1 MNKTV
6 RIRVWDPS
14 KKVNHLSKV
23 FYDRKVIIVFARS
36 ISLTTK
42 MLASPYDGR

>member
-1 MNKTV
+1 MSKSV

-23 FYDRKVIIVFARS
+23 FWNRKVIIEFARC
-36 ISLTTK
+36 ISLTTE
-42 MLASPYDGR
+42 MLASRYDGR

>member
-6 RIRVWDPS
+6 RITVWDPS
-14 KKVNHLSKV
+14 KKVNHPSKV
-23 FYDRKVIIVFARS
+23 FWDRKVIIVFARY